1 MERSIKE
8 AYGRFVN
15 PSIVKLL
22 EWMAIDH
29 VEMRSEGCYIY
40 DEAGRQY
47 IDCLGGYG
55 ALAFGHR
62 PPRIIDAV
70 KRQLDIMPLSGKV
83 FLNPYVAKVSA
94 HLAEITPQNLQYS
107 FWANSG
113 TEAVEGA
120 LKTARLA
127 TGRTRFV
134 AMAGGFHGKSF
145 GALSV
150 SGRRLYQDPFA
161 PLLADVIHVPFGD
174 AEALAQVMDHTVAAV
189 ILEPIQGEGGI
200 QLPPAGYLRKVRD
213 ICNAYGSLMIVD
225 EVQTGMGR
233 TGRRF
238 AVEWELVCPDI
249 LVLAK
254 ALGGGVMP
262 CGAFIATEQVW
273 KPYFA
278 YPFLHTSTFGGNPLA
293 CVAADMAM
301 TVLEEEGL
309 SQNAENIGRYI
320 LSRLKEWKEAY
331 PNFIREVRG
340 RGMMIGIEM
349 MNESA
354 AGMLMQELLARGV
367 IVAYTLNNP
376 VIIRIEPPLIMERS
390 IANTVLERL
399 GDAICQVMK
408 MGI

>member
-1 MERSIKE
+1 M
-8 AYGRFVN
+8 
-15 PSIVKLL
+15 
-22 EWMAIDH
+22 
-29 VEMRSEGCYIY
+29 
-40 DEAGRQY
+40 
-47 IDCLGGYG
+47 
-55 ALAFGHR
+55 
-62 PPRIIDAV
+62 
-70 KRQLDIMPLSGKV
+70 
-83 FLNPYVAKVSA
+83 
-94 HLAEITPQNLQYS
+94 
-107 FWANSG
+107 
-113 TEAVEGA
+113 
-120 LKTARLA
+120 
-127 TGRTRFV
+127 
-134 AMAGGFHGKSF
+134 
-145 GALSV
+145 
-150 SGRRLYQDPFA
+150 
-161 PLLADVIHVPFGD
+161 
-174 AEALAQVMDHTVAAV
+174 

-213 ICNAYGSLMIVD
+213 ICDAYGSLMIVD

-233 TGRRF
+233 TGRCF
-238 AVEWELVCPDI
+238 AVEWESVCPDI

-254 ALGGGVMP
+254 ALGGGVIP

-331 PNFIREVRG
+331 PNLIREVRG

-376 VIIRIEPPLIMERS
+376 AIIRIEPPLIMERS
-390 IANTVLERL
+390 IADTVLERL
-399 GDAICQVMK
+399 GDAIGQVVK